1 MNLSLF
7 ILVMIVMIS
16 NLISIIFFTPMVPD
30 QEWAQK
36 IFYLHVPIAWSG
48 FLAYFFVMI
57 SGIAYLISRNLKYDR
72 FGHAAA
78 EVGTIFTGLVL
89 LTGPIWATPIWGKPW
104 IWEPRLITTLV
115 LFVIYAGYF
124 ILRNV
129 GIYRQRVALISAM
142 IGIIAFLDIP
152 IIFASVT
159 FWAAEIQSHPQ
170 VEMSKQPSGILS
182 PFLFSLFAFTNLM
195 FTMLFL
201 KIKVLYLQ
209 DKEKNYV

>member
-1 MNLSLF
+1 MNLFL
-7 ILVMIVMIS
+7 IS
-16 NLISIIFFTPMVPD
+16 AIIGVKHLISIIFLTPMVPD

-48 FLAYFFVMI
+48 FLSYFFVML
-57 SGIAYLISRNLKYDR
+57 SGVAYLISRNLKYDR
-72 FGHAAA
+72 IGHAAA
-78 EVGTIFTGLVL
+78 EIGTIFTGLVL

-104 IWEPRLITTLV
+104 IWEPRLVTTLV
-115 LFVIYAGYF
+115 LFVIYVGYF

-152 IIFASVT
+152 IIFMSVN

-170 VEMSKQPSGILS
+170 VEMNKQPSGILT
-182 PFLFSLFAFTNLM
+182 PFLFSLFAFTSLM
-195 FTMLFL
+195 LTMLFL
-201 KIKVLYLQ
+201 KIKKLILE

>member
-7 ILVMIVMIS
+7 MLVMIIMIC
-16 NLISIIFFTPMVPD
+16 NLISIIFLTPMVPD

-48 FLAYFFVMI
+48 FLSYFFVML
-57 SGIAYLISRNLKYDR
+57 SGVAYLISKNLKYDR
-72 FGHAAA
+72 IGHAAA
-78 EVGTIFTGLVL
+78 EIGTIFTGLVL

-104 IWEPRLITTLV
+104 IWEPRLVTTLV

-152 IIFASVT
+152 IIFMSVN

-170 VEMSKQPSGILS
+170 VEMNKQPSGILS

-201 KIKVLYLQ
+201 KIKVLYLE

>member
-7 ILVMIVMIS
+7 IL
-16 NLISIIFFTPMVPD
+16 SIIIMVCNLVWITFLTPMVPD

-36 IFYLHVPIAWSG
+36 IFYLHVPLAWSG
-48 FLAYFFVMI
+48 FLSYFFVML
-57 SGIAYLISRNLKYDR
+57 SGLGYLFSRNLQYDR
-72 FGHAAA
+72 IGHAAA
-78 EVGTIFTGLVL
+78 EIGTIFTGLVL

-104 IWEPRLITTLV
+104 IWEPRLITTLI

-129 GIYRQRVALISAM
+129 GIYRQRVALISAI

-152 IIFASVT
+152 IIFTSVN

-170 VEMSKQPSGILS
+170 MGMSKQPSGILS

-201 KIKVLYLQ
+201 KMKVLYLE

>member
-7 ILVMIVMIS
+7 MLAMIVMIC
-16 NLISIIFFTPMVPD
+16 NLISIIFLTPMVPD

-36 IFYLHVPIAWSG
+36 IFYLHVPLAWSG
-48 FLAYFFVMI
+48 FLSYFFVML

-72 FGHAAA
+72 IGHAAA
-78 EVGTIFTGLVL
+78 EIGTIFTGLVL

-104 IWEPRLITTLV
+104 IWEPRLVTTLV
-115 LFVIYAGYF
+115 LFVIYVGYF

-152 IIFASVT
+152 IIFMSVN

-170 VEMSKQPSGILS
+170 VEMNKQPSGILT
-182 PFLFSLFAFTNLM
+182 PFLFSLFAFTSLM
-195 FTMLFL
+195 LTMLFL
-201 KIKVLYLQ
+201 KIKVLYLE